1 MQIKI
6 INQDKNGIIDC
17 NGRDIRIRG
26 TEIFCIEGT
35 NTLSAVSLGKYN
47 DKEEAAKVFERIISV
62 IMTSK
67 ENDIIIS
74 MPEKRKYEEIKN
86 NNKA

>member
-1 MQIKI
+1 MQIKV
-6 INQDKNGIIDC
+6 INQDKNAIIDC
-17 NGRDIRIRG
+17 NGKDIRIRG

-35 NTLSAVSLGKYN
+35 NSLSAVSLGKYS
-47 DKEEAAKVFERIISV
+47 DKEEATEVFRKIINV

-74 MPEKRKYEEIKN
+74 MPEKR
-86 NNKA
+86 

>member
-1 MQIKI
+1 MQIKV
-6 INQDKNGIIDC
+6 INQDKNAIIDC
-17 NGRDIRIRG
+17 NGKDIRIRG

-35 NTLSAVSLGKYN
+35 NTLSAVSLGKYG
-47 DKEEAAKVFERIISV
+47 DKEEATEVFRKIINV

-74 MPEKRKYEEIKN
+74 MPEKR
-86 NNKA
+86 